1 MDNKMEEIDQ
11 LIKDTLS
18 KEEAAFYDSL
28 EEQNLFDM
36 VFGLFKGKNAWFLIV
51 INIMIFVFL
60 GLLIYTCLQFFQVES
75 VEELIKWG
83 FGAFVC
89 FMTISILKV
98 YAWMQMDKNAILRE
112 MKRLE
117 LQVMSLSGKI
127 GESNDV

>member
-1 MDNKMEEIDQ
+1 MEEIDR

-36 VFGLFKGKNAWFLIV
+36 VFGLFKGKNAWFLI
-51 INIMIFVFL
+51 ITNIMIIAFL
-60 GLLIYTCLQFFQVES
+60 GLFVYSIVQFFNVES
-75 VEELIKWG
+75 SEELIKWG
-83 FGAFVC
+83 LGSLIFLSSVC
-89 FMTISILKV
+89 MLKI

-117 LQVMSLSGKI
+117 LQVMSLSGKM
-127 GESNDV
+127 ED

>member
-1 MDNKMEEIDQ
+1 MKNKMEEIDQ

-28 EEQNLFDM
+28 EEQNLFNM

-51 INIMIFVFL
+51 ANIMILIFL
-60 GLLIYTCLQFFQVES
+60 GLFIYCCIQFFNVES
-75 VEELIKWG
+75 TKELLKWG
-83 FGAFVC
+83 LGSLIFLSSVC
-89 FMTISILKV
+89 MLKV

-117 LQVMSLSGKI
+117 LQVMSLSGKVA
-127 GESNDV
+127 D